1 MKLLFRIVLLFW
13 MAVIPAN
20 EGFAQIKSDSGSAPK
35 GEGDEVKISADHM
48 VQEGKEDSVRAWGNV
63 VIRFEDRVL
72 RANTVKIN
80 NKTGVGEAKGN
91 VVLTSTDGTVI
102 KSERSLFN
110 MNSHRGKAYGVIGKL
125 KSVDE
130 TGIPVTYYFK
140 GKEIKRLS
148 PIHYKL
154 QDSYLTTCTGVIP
167 DWSFQSKK
175 MDLIKEDRALFTQG
189 VFKVRDV
196 PILYLPIGYLPIN
209 RERKSGFLI
218 PKFGTSNT
226 DGFTFEPIY
235 YWAINDYSDATIGVR
250 YLQKRGIQPSLEYR
264 YTPSKNTN
272 GKFNGTFLNDDTTG
286 GTFYKID
293 WNHDQVL
300 PKNSRFKAKLDLESD
315 NSFNKT
321 FQNDTSLRT
330 RRSTDSFASYN
341 KNWSNSTLNILT
353 RFRESKQDNNDDT
366 FGQLPQITYQNQRQP
381 IGKSPFLFNQETSF
395 TSFLLDLN
403 SSPVVDDDFQV
414 HRFDFHPQ
422 ISRPIPIAPWMTF
435 TPTLGVRETVYSQGL
450 QPNGIN
456 NQRSGSFTRELF
468 DVNAAV
474 LGPRFNKVFTL
485 GKKNRTKI
493 KHLIEPRVSYDFIP
507 DLDSKDRSKI
517 RAIDAIDSVRPTSQF
532 TYSLTQRFLKKVGG
546 KDGDSQSRE
555 ILRFDVSQSYDFK
568 KRTLLDTPGVIGTF
582 NNKPFSNLRFD
593 LDSRLSDAFMFNAAA
608 TYDIYEGQIQT
619 SNFEFGVKPLDQVSF
634 FVERRFIRDQSTFL
648 LGSLYWALQKGWL
661 LKATTR
667 FDELTETFR
676 ENDVSILYDN
686 PCKCWGF
693 AVDFISRDIIAGSIN
708 KRENKFLFTLT
719 LRGIGTEGVGDKFI
733 SHIHRQF

>member
-1 MKLLFRIVLLFW
+1 MMLLFRIILLIW
-13 MAVIPAN
+13 IAAMPVT
-20 EGFAQIKSDSGSAPK
+20 EGFAADKSKPNATPK
-35 GEGDEVKISADHM
+35 GDQEVRISADHM

-63 VIRFEDRVL
+63 VIRFEDRIL

-80 NKTGVGEAKGN
+80 NKSGVGEAKGN

-110 MNSHRGKAYGVIGKL
+110 MNSQRGKAYGVIGKL
-125 KSVDE
+125 KSVDD

-148 PIHYKL
+148 PVHYKL
-154 QDSYLTTCTGVIP
+154 KDSYLTTCQGIIP
-167 DWSFQSKK
+167 DWSFQSKN

-189 VFKVRDV
+189 VFKVRNV

-218 PKFGTSNT
+218 PKFGSSNT
-226 DGFTFEPIY
+226 DGFVFNPIY

-264 YTPSKNTN
+264 YTPSKNTE
-272 GKFNGTFLNDDTTG
+272 GKFNGTLLDDDTTG
-286 GTFYKID
+286 GRFYKID

-300 PKNSRFKAKLDLESD
+300 PKNSRFRARLDLESD

-321 FQNDTSLRT
+321 FENNTSLRT

-366 FGQLPQITYQNQRQP
+366 FGQLPEITYQNQRQP
-381 IGKSPFLFNQETSF
+381 IGKSSFFFNQETGF

-403 SSPVVDDDFQV
+403 SSPIVDDDFKV

-422 ISRPIPIAPWMTF
+422 ISRPLPIAPWLTF
-435 TPTLGVRETVYSQGL
+435 TPTLGLRETVYSQGL
-450 QPNGIN
+450 QPNGLN
-456 NQRSGSFTRELF
+456 NQRTGSFTRELF
-468 DVNAAV
+468 DVNATV
-474 LGPRFNKVFTL
+474 LGPKFNKIFMA
-485 GKKNRTKI
+485 GRKNQTKI
-493 KHLIEPRVSYDFIP
+493 KHLIEPRISYDFIP
-507 DLDSKDRSKI
+507 KLDEKDRDKI
-517 RAIDAIDSVRPTSQF
+517 RVIDAIDSVESTNKF
-532 TYSLTQRFLKKVGG
+532 TYSLTHRLLKKAQGRSG
-546 KDGDSQSRE
+546 NSQVRE
-555 ILRFDVSQSYDFK
+555 ILRFDVSQSYDFNK
-568 KRTLLDTPGVIGTF
+568 ETRSTTPGVTV
-582 NNKPFSNLRFD
+582 KPFSDLRFD
-593 LDSRLSDAFMFNAAA
+593 LDSRLSDALMFNAAA

-619 SNFEFGVKPLDQVSF
+619 SNFEFGIKPLDQVSL

-648 LGSLYWALQKGWL
+648 LGSLYWAFQKGWQFR
-661 LKATTR
+661 ATTR
-667 FDELTETFR
+667 YDELTETFR
-676 ENDVSILYDN
+676 ENDASILYND

-693 AVDFISRDIIAGSIN
+693 AFDYISRDLIAGSIN
-708 KRENKFLFTLT
+708 KRESRFLFTLT
-719 LRGIGTEGVGDKFI
+719 LRGIGTEGVGDRFI
-733 SHIHRQF
+733 DHIHRQF